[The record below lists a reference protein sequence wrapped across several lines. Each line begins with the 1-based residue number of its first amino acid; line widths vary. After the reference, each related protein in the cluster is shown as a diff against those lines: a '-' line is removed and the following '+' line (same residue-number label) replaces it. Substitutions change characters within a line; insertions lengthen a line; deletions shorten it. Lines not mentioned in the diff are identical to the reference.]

1 MSSPRV
7 GIVLGSDSDL
17 TVMEDA
23 ASVLREFEVS
33 FELTIASAHRSPE
46 RAAAYARE
54 AEGRGIDV
62 IISGAGMAAH
72 LPGVLAA
79 YTCLPVIGVP
89 LQGGALNGQ
98 DALYAIVQMPPGV
111 PVATVAINGARNA
124 ALLAVQ
130 ILSVKDAELRERFRA
145 YKEKLAAGVA
155 AKAERLREQGGNN
168 LADRLNTGGNEKV
181 LEGNP
186 GKCGAAGVPA

>member
-17 TVMEDA
+17 TVMEEA
-23 ASVLREFEVS
+23 ARVLQEFEVS

-46 RAAAYARE
+46 RTAVYARE

-72 LPGVLAA
+72 LPGILAA

-130 ILSVKDAELRERFRA
+130 ILSVRDAELRERFRA
-145 YKEKLAAGVA
+145 YKEKLADRDSRQSGTDPGAG
-155 AKAERLREQGGNN
+155 GG
-168 LADRLNTGGNEKV
+168 
-181 LEGNP
+181 
-186 GKCGAAGVPA
+186 